1 MLTVDALKSFGANTE
16 EGMARCL
23 NREDFYLRLVKTVP
37 GEPNFEKLEKAIADG
52 DLDAGFEAAHSL
64 KGVLSNL
71 SLTPISEPV
80 GKMTELLRAR
90 EQADYSELLAETLK
104 QRDILKSLC
113 EG

>member
-1 MLTVDALKSFGANTE
+1 MLTIEGLKAFGANTD

-71 SLTPISEPV
+71 SLTPIAQPVSE
-80 GKMTELLRAR
+80 MTELLRAR
-90 EQADYSELLAETLK
+90 TQTDYSALLAEVLK
-104 QRDILKSLC
+104 QRDALKALC
-113 EG
+113 EE